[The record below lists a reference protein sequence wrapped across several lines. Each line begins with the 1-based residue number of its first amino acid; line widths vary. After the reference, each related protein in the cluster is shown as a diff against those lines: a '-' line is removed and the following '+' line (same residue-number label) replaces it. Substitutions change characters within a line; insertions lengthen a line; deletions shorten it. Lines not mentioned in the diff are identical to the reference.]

1 MTPEETAL
9 INEFSKWQQSQNPQ
23 QDQLMNEFS
32 QWQASQKQP
41 KQSIASKVLNTAGDI
56 GMGAL
61 QGAANIGST
70 LIQPID
76 YLRDNTGQL
85 NKDRRAG
92 VSAGLESLGAD
103 KNSLAFQGG
112 ELGSELAGTWAAGGA
127 LSKGLKVAK
136 FAPQLA
142 TAIETSGMAKTDLI
156 PKLAGGAIS
165 GAAQAGLINP
175 NDVGLGAG
183 VGAAFP
189 LAGKMLSGAT
199 KATLGGNV
207 SDEIKAGV
215 ALADQYGI
223 DVPVDRI
230 LKSKPLNAL
239 AASLEYVPL
248 SGRTEKVAKMDEQ
261 LRSALAKTMGQTDSN
276 LAVSTGK
283 AKQELGAG
291 FDKYLKNN
299 QVIVDNPLMTE
310 LTNIENIANKQ
321 LTDKNAKIV
330 KTYVNDV
337 LNGVDMTTGRIDGNY
352 AYNIKKELDKMTKDP
367 VIGHHMKDIR
377 DSLKNALLRSLS
389 PDDAADFAKINKQ
402 YSAMKTISPM
412 VKSGFEGELSAARLA
427 NLNEDKIFSPEV
439 RDLRKI
445 AGQFMRARESGHSA
459 GQRVTLGGLTGSAAF
474 GATAGLPMLAGSLV
488 AGRGLTE
495 LLSSDLA
502 KRAALKGIQP
512 TRKAGEVIAKST
524 IPMLSNRQQ

>member
-1 MTPEETAL
+1 MDELQRVESAL
-9 INEFSKWQQSQNPQ
+9 MKAHNAGDTESAKLLAGEVNR
-23 QDQLMNEFS
+23 LR
-32 QWQASQKQP
+32 ASSFKQP
-41 KQSIASKVLNTAGDI
+41 EPSMVSKALNTAGDI

-76 YLRDNTGQL
+76 YIRDPSGNL
-85 NKDRRAG
+85 NKERRAG

-127 LSKGLKVAK
+127 LSKGLGVAK
-136 FAPQLA
+136 YAPQLA

-165 GAAQAGLINP
+165 GATQAGLINP
-175 NDVGLGAG
+175 DDAGLGAV
-183 VGAAFP
+183 VGGLIP
-189 LAGKMLSGAT
+189 AGGKLLSGAT

-248 SGRTEKVAKMDEQ
+248 SGRTEKIAKMDEQ
-261 LRSALAKTMGQTDSN
+261 LRAALSKTMGQTDSN
-276 LAVSTGK
+276 LDVATSK
-283 AKQELGAG
+283 AKKELGG
-291 FDKYLKNN
+291 KFDYYLKNN
-299 QVIVDNPLMTE
+299 QTVADNTLKTE
-310 LTNIENIANKQ
+310 LAASQTLAGKQ

-330 KTYVNDV
+330 NNYIDDI
-337 LNGVDMTTGRIDGNY
+337 LNGIDGNGKIDGNY
-352 AYNIKKELDKMTKDP
+352 AYNLKKDLDRLTKDP
-367 VIGHHMKDIR
+367 VIGHHMKDIK
-377 DSLKNALLRSLS
+377 DSLMSALMRSLS
-389 PDDAADFAKINKQ
+389 PADAADFALAKKQ
-402 YSAMKTISPM
+402 YAAMKTIKPM
-412 VKSGFEGELSAARLA
+412 VKGGFEGELSAARLA
-427 NLNEDKIFSPEV
+427 NLNEDKIFNSEV
-439 RDLRKI
+439 KDLRKI
-445 AGQFMRARESGHSA
+445 AGQFMRGRESQHSA
-459 GQRVTLGGLTGSAAF
+459 GQRVTLGGLTGGAAL
-474 GATAGLPMLAGSLV
+474 GAAAGLPTLAGSLV

-495 LLSSDLA
+495 LLSSDMA
-502 KRAALKGIQP
+502 KRAALKGVQP